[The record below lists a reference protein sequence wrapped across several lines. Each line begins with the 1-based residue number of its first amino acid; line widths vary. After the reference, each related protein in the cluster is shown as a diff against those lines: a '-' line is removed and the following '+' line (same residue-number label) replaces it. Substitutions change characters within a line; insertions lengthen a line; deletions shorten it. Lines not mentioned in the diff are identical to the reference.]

1 MGRGGLHLRNR
12 IPLERAPAEAP
23 ELGQERVLALGGLTL
38 LGLLALVGRFWYFQV
53 AHGDSYL
60 EDAKSNQRAKVRV
73 APPRGIIEDRNG
85 VALLT
90 NTSRIDIFVTPSELG
105 DWMEKEVRRRKKAL
119 KPTRKKG
126 FTKAEVDALYQEVQQ
141 AAFKKLADKLEVP
154 IPPLLKEYEKNRLGT
169 SEPTRVFAGATQ
181 AQLARVA
188 EHLADLPGVTPMVV
202 PVRQYPKGRLAAQVL
217 GYVDQI
223 SQPALKLEQ
232 EKLAKADEEGQDTE
246 DMPRH
251 RPGDLVGTYGLEK
264 YYDRLLSG
272 KEGSIDYLV
281 NAQQE
286 RLSIADEQKA
296 IPGAKL
302 TLTFDWRLQALAEK
316 LMQGKKGA
324 AVAIDPRTGGILA
337 MASYP
342 SFDPAVFQRRPIA
355 PEVFKEVS
363 KGQLNRAVHGFYPPG
378 STFKIV
384 SSIAGLAER
393 KITAGTAF
401 SCGGRYLGLNCD
413 GVHGGVALQK
423 ALTVSCDTYY
433 YHVGQRLGEDKL
445 KNWAQTLGLGQAT
458 GIDLPDKPF
467 GAPVGH
473 LSTSKAKELSIEGQL
488 VQARKAG
495 NKALVAK
502 LEREPRTMGLGEVMQ
517 TAIGQGFTAVS
528 PLQMAQVASAVANR
542 GTIYR
547 PHFLKKAIA
556 SDGSNRVL
564 DIEDAKSRV
573 AHEIKLKPEEWTA
586 IQQGLRAVVT
596 SGTARGTVNSQYV
609 YIAGKTG
616 TAEKNKQGDNFAWLI
631 CYASR
636 RPGEQPTIAVAVA
649 VEPLIRGQHGSDMA
663 GPVARRLVEGHFG
676 IGLTNPTVD
685 ATETVAPSG
694 GD

>member
-12 IPLERAPAEAP
+12 IPLERAPVEAP
-23 ELGQERVLALGGLTL
+23 EMGQERIWILGGITL
-38 LGLLALVGRFWYFQV
+38 LGLLTLIGRFWYLQV

-60 EDAKSNQRAKVRV
+60 DEAKSNQRASVRI

-90 NTSRIDIFVTPSELG
+90 NTSRIDVFMTPNELG
-105 DWMEKEVRRRKKAL
+105 DWVEKEVRVRRKAL
-119 KPTRKKG
+119 KKEKKSLG
-126 FTKAEVDALYQEVQQ
+126 EAEVKALYKEVQR
-141 AAFKKLADKLEVP
+141 AAFQKLADRLEVP
-154 IPPLLKEYEKNRLGT
+154 VDPLLKEFEKNRLGT
-169 SEPTRVFAGATQ
+169 SEPARVFAGATQ

-188 EHLADLPGVTPMVV
+188 EHLAELPGVTPMVV
-202 PVRQYPKGRLAAQVL
+202 PVRQYPKGKLAAQIL

-223 SQPALKLEQ
+223 SENALKQEQ
-232 EKLAKADEEGQDTE
+232 AVLAKADAEGQDTD

-251 RPGDLVGTYGLEK
+251 RPGDLIGTYGLEK

-286 RLSIADEQKA
+286 RLSVADEQKA

-302 TLTFDWRLQALAEK
+302 TLTFDWKLQALAEK

-337 MASYP
+337 MCSYP
-342 SFDPAVFQRRPIA
+342 SFDPAVFQKRPIA

-363 KGQLNRAVHGFYPPG
+363 QGQLNRAVSGFYPPG

-384 SSIAGLAER
+384 SSIAGLAEG
-393 KITAGTAF
+393 KIDTGTTF
-401 SCGGRYLGLNCD
+401 TCGGSYLKLKCD
-413 GVHGGVALQK
+413 GVHGGVSLGK

-433 YHVGQRLGEDKL
+433 YHVGQRLGEEKL
-445 KNWAQTLGLGQAT
+445 KTWAQNMGLGQKT
-458 GIDLPDKPF
+458 GIDLPHQTF
-467 GAPVGH
+467 GTPGGY
-473 LSTSKAKELSIEGQL
+473 LSTSKAKERSIEGQL
-488 VQARKAG
+488 AQAKKAG
-495 NKALVAK
+495 NQALIAK
-502 LEREPRTMGLGEVMQ
+502 LEREPRYLGLGETMQ
-517 TAIGQGFTAVS
+517 TAIGQGLTAVS

-547 PHFLKKAIA
+547 PHFLKKATT
-556 SDGSNRVL
+556 SDGTGKVL
-564 DIEDAKSRV
+564 DIDEAKSRV
-573 AHEIKLKPEEWTA
+573 AHEIKLSSYQWNA

-596 SGTARGTVNSQYV
+596 TGTARATVNSKFV

-616 TAEKNKQGDNFAWLI
+616 TAEKNKLGDNYAWLI

-636 RPGEQPTIAVAVA
+636 KPGEQPTIAVAVA
-649 VEPLIRGQHGSDMA
+649 VEPLVRGQHGSDMA
-663 GPVARRLVEGHFG
+663 GPIARRIVEGHFG
-676 IGLTNPTVD
+676 IGLTNPTNE
-685 ATETVAPSG
+685 ATETVAPAG